1 MSPRAAGERFPWQD
15 RTPRGERFTGRL
27 AGRVCLDHRDRLPG
41 DVAMNVQTSDVSDRV
56 KRIIFNV
63 SRIPVERIGDASS
76 FREDLELD
84 SLSLMEIGVD
94 LDYEFKLQLED
105 LEQRLA
111 DLPTVESVVCFI
123 EERLEQRK
131 TA

>member
-1 MSPRAAGERFPWQD
+1 MIVE
-15 RTPRGERFTGRL
+15 
-27 AGRVCLDHRDRLPG
+27 
-41 DVAMNVQTSDVSDRV
+41 TSDVSSRV

-63 SRIPVERIGDASS
+63 SRIPVERIDDSSS
-76 FREDLELD
+76 FRGDLELD

-111 DLPTVESVVCFI
+111 DLPTVESVVAFI

>member
-1 MSPRAAGERFPWQD
+1 MISQAI
-15 RTPRGERFTGRL
+15 
-27 AGRVCLDHRDRLPG
+27 
-41 DVAMNVQTSDVSDRV
+41 DVRERV

-63 SRIPVERIGDASS
+63 SRIPVERITDGAS

-94 LDYEFKLQLED
+94 LDYEFQLQLED
-105 LEQRLA
+105 LEQRLG
-111 DLPTVESVVCFI
+111 DLPTVDAVVTFI
-123 EERLEQRK
+123 EQRLLQRA

>member
-1 MSPRAAGERFPWQD
+1 MSPRDLGERSPWQD
-15 RTPRGERFTGRL
+15 GPATARRAVRGTTS
-27 AGRVCLDHRDRLPG
+27 DRLPEG
-41 DVAMNVQTSDVSDRV
+41 FAMIVETSDVSSRV

-63 SRIPVERIGDASS
+63 SRIPVERIADSSS

-111 DLPTVESVVCFI
+111 DLPTVESVVSFI

>member
-1 MSPRAAGERFPWQD
+1 
-15 RTPRGERFTGRL
+15 
-27 AGRVCLDHRDRLPG
+27 
-41 DVAMNVQTSDVSDRV
+41 MNVQTSDVSDRV

-63 SRIPVERIGDASS
+63 SRIPVERIDDTSS

-111 DLPTVESVVCFI
+111 DLPTVESVVSFI